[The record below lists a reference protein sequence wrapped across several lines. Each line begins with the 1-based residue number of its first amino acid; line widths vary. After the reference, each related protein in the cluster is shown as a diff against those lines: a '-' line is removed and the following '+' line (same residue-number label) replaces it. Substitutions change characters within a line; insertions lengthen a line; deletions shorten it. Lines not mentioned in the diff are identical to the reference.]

1 MPTTFTIQRQGQ
13 CASGGHQVITATNGT
28 KVREFHVER
37 TWLASPVQDEE
48 IEAALRVLIRAGIAQ
63 LTPAQA
69 LAKLNAGFNV
79 TID

>member
-1 MPTTFTIQRQGQ
+1 MATFTIQRQGA
-13 CASGGHQVITATNGT
+13 CASGNHQVITATQSQ
-28 KVREFHVER
+28 KVREFHVDR
-37 TWLASPVQDEE
+37 AWLVSPVQDDE

-69 LAKLNAGFNV
+69 LTKLNAGFNV